1 MGQFLQI
8 QKICKLVL
16 VWGVVPPLIFNFS
29 IVSDGEYPTE
39 GLPIEKVLSLFF
51 LSFYPVCLIL
61 WGIGKKYR
69 SEVLFKIVNY
79 LENILLFVFIFLP
92 FLLFFMTF
100 VPFPLLWIFFFISVY
115 LVFLEVKRKSFSQ
128 QKTEGDMLLNDSKV
142 VEKDIIEKYE
152 KGETVKKATSEF
164 VIFGKVIG
172 IAFLLPLVLFFD
184 FILTVISS
192 YWGVGGSLLSYFLY
206 PLLFWR
212 KGKDEGKMLC
222 MILLMSHI
230 FFTFMVWLFRGDN
243 IG

>member
-1 MGQFLQI
+1 M
-8 QKICKLVL
+8 
-16 VWGVVPPLIFNFS
+16 
-29 IVSDGEYPTE
+29 
-39 GLPIEKVLSLFF
+39 
-51 LSFYPVCLIL
+51 
-61 WGIGKKYR
+61 
-69 SEVLFKIVNY
+69 
-79 LENILLFVFIFLP
+79 
-92 FLLFFMTF
+92 
-100 VPFPLLWIFFFISVY
+100 
-115 LVFLEVKRKSFSQ
+115 
-128 QKTEGDMLLNDSKV
+128 
-142 VEKDIIEKYE
+142 EKDIIEKYE
-152 KGETVKKATSEF
+152 KRETVKKVTSEF

-192 YWGVGGSLLSYFLY
+192 YWGVGGSLLSYLLY